1 MFSRNTGDCPR
12 RLRRPKEEGGSIPEI
27 WGIWLVDRK
36 KDMYISGGENVY
48 PAEVEDV
55 IYKMPQVKEV
65 GVMGMPDPKWGEA
78 GVAVVVPKPGMTL
91 TDQEVLAFCQGKLAK
106 YKIPKRI
113 VFAEALPR
121 TATGK
126 VLKKELRAK
135 YL

>member
-1 MFSRNTGDCPR
+1 MS
-12 RLRRPKEEGGSIPEI
+12 
-27 WGIWLVDRK
+27 
-36 KDMYISGGENVY
+36 
-48 PAEVEDV
+48 
-55 IYKMPQVKEV
+55 
-65 GVMGMPDPKWGEA
+65 
-78 GVAVVVPKPGMTL
+78 L

-106 YKIPKRI
+106 YKIPKKV

>member
-1 MFSRNTGDCPR
+1 
-12 RLRRPKEEGGSIPEI
+12 
-27 WGIWLVDRK
+27 
-36 KDMYISGGENVY
+36 
-48 PAEVEDV
+48 
-55 IYKMPQVKEV
+55 
-65 GVMGMPDPKWGEA
+65 MGMPDPKWGEA